1 MLTYHLINNRPD
13 LTRLIWNREQKA
25 PQFFR
30 DASAV
35 WHPTFADFEAFWQ
48 RCEIYGLFDVSGKI
62 ADVLL
67 ACIYI
72 EHLDPFA
79 INVHISVV
87 DKVPEADLVR
97 FFVSVKNKKAIEG
110 ITEITGWIL
119 KQNKGMRRTGEA
131 AGFRQNGVTMIYGV
145 SKNRPLVWLQYRAV

>member
-1 MLTYHLINNRPD
+1 MLTYRLINNRPD
-13 LTRLIWNREQKA
+13 LTRLIWDAEQKA

-35 WHPTFADFEAFWQ
+35 WHKTFADFEAFWQ
-48 RCEIYGLFDVSGKI
+48 RCEIYGLSD
-62 ADVLL
+62 DDRLL
-67 ACIYI
+67 SVIYI
-72 EHLDPFA
+72 EHIGPFA

-87 DKVPEADLVR
+87 DKVPEVDLVR

-131 AGFRQNGVTMIYGV
+131 AGFAFNGCRMIYGV

>member
-13 LTRLIWNREQKA
+13 LTRLIWQREQKA

-35 WHPTFADFEAFWQ
+35 WHKTFADFEAFWQ
-48 RCEIYGLFDVSGKI
+48 KCEIYGLFETD
-62 ADVLL
+62 DDRLL
-67 ACIYI
+67 SVIYI
-72 EHLDPFA
+72 EHIAPFA

-87 DKVPEADLVR
+87 DKLPEADLVR
-97 FFVSVKNKKAIEG
+97 FFVSAKNKKAIEG

-131 AGFRQNGVTMIYGV
+131 AGFRPNGATMIYGV